1 MDNRIPDERGVSYYY
16 RTDLYIGATLNVY
29 NRVIVLVSCDEF
41 TKQFYKTVYGLS
53 K

>member
-1 MDNRIPDERGVSYYY
+1 MDNRIPDERRVSYYNL
-16 RTDLYIGATLNVY
+16 TDLYIGATLNVY